1 MVPQRWW
8 GWTAIREMELET
20 REDLVRGRD
29 VLRRDRDMERYEVAI
44 EERERERER
53 EREEVRG

>member
-8 GWTAIREMELET
+8 GWTAIREMELDARRGLE
-20 REDLVRGRD
+20 RGRD
-29 VLRRDRDMERYEVAI
+29 VLRRDRDIDKAAVRN